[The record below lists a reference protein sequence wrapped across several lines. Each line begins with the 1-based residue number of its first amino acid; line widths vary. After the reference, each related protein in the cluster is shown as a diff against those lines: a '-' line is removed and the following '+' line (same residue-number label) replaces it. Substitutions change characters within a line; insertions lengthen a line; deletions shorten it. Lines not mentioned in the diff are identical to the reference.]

1 MTLEVPPNFNR
12 IPLPLL
18 TINKLALL
26 EKSTNTPP
34 FYILIEGT
42 NVINDVVFYDIELC
56 LQDDK
61 NAVLNRITRRFSQIE
76 KFHQAIKKVLEP
88 KIKLPKLPPK
98 KIFGTTN
105 ADFIKERKDALQA
118 YFNFYP
124 TVQRIVF
131 VEIYWAASFTNAHC
145 LIYCLD
151 FCLFPHSYG
160 RRQSCASDGARR
172 CIR

>member
-42 NVINDVVFYDIELC
+42 NVVNDVVFYDIELC

-131 VEIYWAASFTNAHC
+131 VEIFQVFFE
-145 LIYCLD
+145 LINMEKIKKDPDAVKRVEQERVLMN
-151 FCLFPHSYG
+151 LTP
-160 RRQSCASDGARR
+160 Q
-172 CIR
+172 